1 MTDSDTV
8 DLEEVTKLGKAYV
21 EGTLDKNE
29 EAYLDSFQGPK
40 LSKDN
45 PAVEYSPLSES
56 DTQFCGRCVYYG
68 SYSGESIG
76 WCTIIGGD
84 IAQAGIS
91 KLFEAIPKIESIDV
105 QRDFQAKHLDTP
117 KKKRT
122 RAVKESF
129 ENLMEAKPLDK
140 TGSDW
145 DVLIIAAGMSK
156 NGKEYPL
163 EVLHADSNV
172 FEGVP
177 VHAARGA
184 DHSSEERGVESMVGF
199 IKEGS
204 IKNVP
209 EGIRGTMHI
218 SDPDLRVKL
227 LDWHEEGVLDDMVGL
242 SIVAEGMFELDPATK
257 RLKVT
262 KLLSGESVDL
272 VRTPAAGGKILDV
285 KESEMEFTQEELDK
299 ILEAAAEKGAATAL
313 KEREDDKE
321 EEEEEKPEEEDDPEE
336 DPEEDPKLKA
346 MSEAMKSQFS
356 QQNALYL
363 NNALDSAKLPEHL
376 EKRVRKM
383 FESKDFIDAKEL
395 SEAIKDEKDY
405 LASHRE
411 TIVESLTHDNIIR
424 VTADE
429 NDKKIARIDAIF
441 AEESHVVF
449 KSADGKEQKIFAPTS
464 FRESWSEWTGK
475 HPYSVTMDDLWD
487 EWLKGSNHYKS
498 WGKRATEGAIY
509 EALITTDWG
518 EVTADRMHKS
528 LIDNYGAFPQYQD
541 WRKICR
547 IIPASDFQAQ
557 RRIKVGGYDDLPV
570 VAERGTYQPL
580 THPNDEETTVT
591 VEKHG
596 GIADQITR
604 EIIINDNVGAI
615 SRIPRELG
623 RSAARTLYKAVFID
637 ILVTNPLYGPDSTA
651 LFDATHN
658 NQNTIALAVT
668 GLDAA
673 TINMRSQT
681 RFSSTQDILGA
692 QNLPRR
698 LVVPNELQGLGDRLV
713 GASDKVRLSLTA
725 DTDNEQDVD
734 RFRGQME
741 VIVVD
746 DFTNAT
752 DYFLIADPSMV
763 EGLVV
768 AFLNGREEP
777 ELFIQQD
784 PNQGEQFSMDVQN
797 IKIRHEWNTGITD
810 FRALHFSN
818 VA

>member
-1 MTDSDTV
+1 MTIAK
-8 DLEEVTKLGKAYV
+8 ENK
-21 EGTLDKNE
+21 
-29 EAYLDSFQGPK
+29 EAYLGSWDGPK

-45 PAVEYSPLSES
+45 PAVEYQILSDS
-56 DTQFCGRCVYYG
+56 DTEFCGRCVYYG
-68 SYSGESIG
+68 SYSGENTG
-76 WCTIIGGD
+76 FCTIIGGD
-84 IAQAGIS
+84 IAQAGVS
-91 KLFEAIPKIESIDV
+91 KLFEAVPKIESIDV
-105 QRDFQAKHLDTP
+105 QRDFQAKHAITP
-117 KKKRT
+117 KKKKT
-122 RAVKESF
+122 KASAVES
-129 ENLMEAKPLDK
+129 LMEAKPLDK

-145 DVLIIAAGMSK
+145 DVLIIAAGTSK

-163 EVLHADSNV
+163 DVLHEDSAI

-184 DHSSEERGVESMVGF
+184 DHSLEERGVESMVGF

-227 LDWHEEGVLDDMVGL
+227 LDWHAEGVLDDMVGL
-242 SIVAEGMFELDPATK
+242 SIVAEGLFEADPVTK
-257 RLKVT
+257 RLTVT

-285 KESEMEFTQEELDK
+285 KESKKESEMEFTQEELDK
-299 ILEAAAEKGAATAL
+299 MLESAAEKGAATAL
-313 KEREDDKE
+313 KERDEKDPDDKD
-321 EEEEEKPEEEDDPEE
+321 PDADPEDKDPENPDDKDPE
-336 DPEEDPKLKA
+336 DPESK
-346 MSEAMKSQFS
+346 MSESLKRQLA
-356 QQNALYL
+356 QQNAMFL
-363 NNALDSAKLPEHL
+363 NNSLSDAKLPAHS
-376 EKRVRKM
+376 EKRIRKL

-405 LASHRE
+405 MASHRE
-411 TIVESLTHDNIIR
+411 TIVESLTKESVIH
-424 VTADE
+424 VTVAE
-429 NDKKIARIDAIF
+429 ADKKIARIDAIF
-441 AEESHVVF
+441 AEESFVVL
-449 KSADGKEQKIFAPTS
+449 KGTDGKEQKVYAPMS

-475 HPYSVTMDDLWD
+475 HPYSVSMDDLWM
-487 EWLKGSNHYKS
+487 EWLKGSNQYSS
-498 WGKRATEGAIY
+498 WGKRATSGAIY
-509 EALITTDWG
+509 EALETTDWG
-518 EVTADRMHKS
+518 EVTADRMHKN

-541 WRKICR
+541 WRKIVR

-580 THPNDEETTVT
+580 THPSDEETTVT
-591 VEKHG
+591 VQKRG

-604 EIIINDNVGAI
+604 ELMINDNVGAVG
-615 SRIPRELG
+615 RIPRELA

-651 LFDATHN
+651 LFDGSHN
-658 NQNTIALAVT
+658 NQNTIALSIT
-668 GLDAA
+668 GLNDG
-673 TINMRSQT
+673 TVEMRDQT
-681 RFSSTQDILGA
+681 RFSSSSDILGA

-698 LVVPNELQGLGDRLV
+698 LVVPNELQGLSDRLV
-713 GASDKVRLSLTA
+713 GASQQVITQLTA
-725 DTDNEQDVD
+725 DTDPDQDVL
-734 RFRGQME
+734 RFKGQME

-784 PNQGEQFSMDVQN
+784 PNQGESFSMDVQN